1 MRPVDEMGKPTTAS
15 DPDAIWEPF
24 LDGTEPDSNYASPT
38 GNDSGDG
45 VYQPPAVS
53 DKLPAEDMLTP
64 NPDDSSMV
72 QVNARTGKPTTA
84 SDPDAI
90 WEPFLD
96 GTEPDSNY
104 ASPTGNDSGDGVYQP
119 PAVSDKLPAEDM
131 LTPNPDDSSPSSL
144 EGTGGVY

>member
-1 MRPVDEMGKPTTAS
+1 MKTA
-15 DPDAIWEPF
+15 
-24 LDGTEPDSNYASPT
+24 LDGVPPT
-38 GNDSGDG
+38 PFR
-45 VYQPPAVS
+45 V
-53 DKLPAEDMLTP
+53 
-64 NPDDSSMV
+64 PDDVRMV